1 MTKSRKFLVVLV
13 AAVSLLTLRL
23 ACAQEAPA
31 PASMI
36 PLEASSWMAANGPQG
51 QASTADQARS
61 QDVARGDVFSLAYAG
76 MVRDDAVYV
85 LSSPFRWTAADWGDA
100 GLVTLGIVGAG
111 LLDRQVQHALQ
122 GDHNG
127 GFDSALTQVERFG
140 NVYSLGVIG
149 GFYLGGWLGDDLRA
163 RTVAQDGIAAS
174 LIASGIIT
182 PVMKIVVSRSRPS
195 ADKGAYNIRPFS
207 GGTSFPSGHATQA
220 FAVASVI
227 ATHYDELWI
236 KASAYGVA
244 SLVGFAR
251 LYHDKHFLSD
261 VVAGAAIGTVVGRT
275 VVRFNDAR
283 RGGTTLAITPLI
295 DGDARGVQLAY
306 SF

>member
-1 MTKSRKFLVVLV
+1 MRKFQEFLLLLV
-13 AAVSLLTLRL
+13 AAVNPLTVGL
-23 ACAQEAPA
+23 ARAQEAP
-31 PASMI
+31 
-36 PLEASSWMAANGPQG
+36 GP
-51 QASTADQARS
+51 S
-61 QDVARGDVFSLAYAG
+61 QDVATGNVFSLAYG
-76 MVRDDAVYV
+76 QMVLDDGAYV
-85 LSSPFRWTAADWGDA
+85 LSAPLHWTGEDWKDA

-111 LLDRQVQHALQ
+111 LLDRQVQHALK

-127 GFDSALTQVERFG
+127 GFDSTLTQVEKFG
-140 NVYSLGVIG
+140 GVYSLGVIG
-149 GFYLGGWLGDDLRA
+149 GFYLGGWLGGDLRA
-163 RTVAQDGIAAS
+163 KTVAQDAIAAS

-182 PVMKIVVSRSRPS
+182 PVLKVVVSRSRPS

-227 ATHYDELWI
+227 AAHYDALWI
-236 KASAYGVA
+236 KAGAYGVA
-244 SLVGFAR
+244 SVVGFAR
-251 LYHDKHFLSD
+251 LYHDSHFLSD
-261 VVAGAAIGTVVGRT
+261 VVAGAAIGTVVGHT

-283 RGGTTLAITPLI
+283 RGGTTLTITPLL